1 MCPQGVNGRP
11 SGGPIGLCASG
22 GPLQRYSQKVMSCAN
37 LGRIEEARPRLKQ
50 LIERRPGLTTT
61 SYKAYAATF
70 FPPEVIAVHIEGL
83 RRAGLLEE

>member
-1 MCPQGVNGRP
+1 MGRLGAARAAAP
-11 SGGPIGLCASG
+11 Y
-22 GPLQRYSQKVMSCAN
+22 QRYSQKVMSCAN

-70 FPPEVIAVHIEGL
+70 FPPEVIAVHIECL
-83 RRAGLLEE
+83 RRAGLPE